1 MSTNVSKEKRE
12 QLKTEIKALKDF
24 VTAAS
29 PTDEA
34 RRLLSYISDLEN
46 AVNGKKYGLIFERH
60 RETVDELLTS
70 HVPVLTEDAA
80 LYLDNG
86 GQANFIIEGDNLA
99 SLKLLE
105 KTRRG
110 AIDLIYID
118 PPYNTGKNDFAY
130 DDSFVDENDTFRH
143 SKWLSFMEKRL
154 ETAARLLNRNGIIFI
169 SIDDNELSQ
178 LKILCDGVF
187 GESNRLLTVCVNRP
201 SEIASNYAVSKHE
214 YLLAYVK
221 DMSRFQLRTVEKYS
235 YSRGTVGNKD
245 QTMPVIE
252 FPAGLVCKNIPD
264 GVYEQTRKVE
274 GGMENIENLTPIV
287 VKDGKLAKPVKLR
300 ARWRSSNDM
309 RNFFKN
315 GCNPTPAKING
326 TIVEIFFE
334 NDKFNPQI
342 KKKTYEKI
350 PSLYLEN
357 KRGSDDLKELGL
369 DGKFGFPK
377 SVKFISYILSLFP
390 KDCTVL
396 DFFAGSGTTGHA
408 VLELNADD
416 GGTRKFIL
424 CTNNENDICRS
435 VTYERIKRAILKNDY
450 KAGVKY
456 CKVEYIP
463 VANKFYY
470 EYADRLLGHMNEL
483 AELENGVYL
492 NNNPQIAVLLNEE
505 EVAAFI
511 ADEKR
516 LYKCKKIYLGHD
528 ALLDGGQERLLEE
541 REIELNVIPEY
552 YYEESE
558 N

>member
-1 MSTNVSKEKRE
+1 
-12 QLKTEIKALKDF
+12 
-24 VTAAS
+24 
-29 PTDEA
+29 
-34 RRLLSYISDLEN
+34 
-46 AVNGKKYGLIFERH
+46 
-60 RETVDELLTS
+60 
-70 HVPVLTEDAA
+70 
-80 LYLDNG
+80 
-86 GQANFIIEGDNLA
+86 
-99 SLKLLE
+99 
-105 KTRRG
+105 
-110 AIDLIYID
+110 
-118 PPYNTGKNDFAY
+118 
-130 DDSFVDENDTFRH
+130 
-143 SKWLSFMEKRL
+143 
-154 ETAARLLNRNGIIFI
+154 
-169 SIDDNELSQ
+169 
-178 LKILCDGVF
+178 
-187 GESNRLLTVCVNRP
+187 
-201 SEIASNYAVSKHE
+201 
-214 YLLAYVK
+214 
-221 DMSRFQLRTVEKYS
+221 
-235 YSRGTVGNKD
+235 
-245 QTMPVIE
+245 MPVIE
-252 FPAGLVCKNIPD
+252 FPAGLACKNIPD

-463 VANKFYY
+463 VANEFYY

>member
-1 MSTNVSKEKRE
+1 M
-12 QLKTEIKALKDF
+12 KDF
-24 VTAAS
+24 VTCAP
-29 PTDEA
+29 PTDETRA
-34 RRLLSYISDLEN
+34 LLGYISDLEK
-46 AVNGKKYGLIFERH
+46 ALDGKKYGLIFERH
-60 RETVDELLTS
+60 RETVDGLLDG
-70 HVPVLTEDAA
+70 HAPVLTEERD
-80 LYLDNG
+80 LFIDNG

-130 DDSFVDENDTFRH
+130 DDTFVDANDTFRH

-154 ETAARLLNRNGIIFI
+154 ELARRLLNEYGIIFI
-169 SIDDNELSQ
+169 SIDDNEMAQ

-187 GESNRLLTVCVNRP
+187 GESNHLLTVCVNRP
-201 SEIASNYAVSKHE
+201 SEIASNFAVSKHE

-252 FPAGLVCKNIPD
+252 FPAGLACKNIPD
-264 GVYEQTRKVE
+264 GVYESTRKVE
-274 GGMENIENLTPIV
+274 GGMENIENLSPIV
-287 VKDGKLAKPVKLR
+287 VKDGKLAQPVKLK

-315 GCNPTPAKING
+315 GCQPTPAKING

-350 PSLYLEN
+350 PSIYLDN
-357 KRGSDDLKELGL
+357 KRGSDDLKALGL

-408 VLELNADD
+408 VMELNAED
-416 GGTRKFIL
+416 GGERKFIL

-435 VTYERIKRAILKNDY
+435 VTYERVKRAINQNGF
-450 KAGVKY
+450 AASVKY
-456 CKVEYIP
+456 FKVEYIP
-463 VANKFYY
+463 VANELYY
-470 EYADRLLGHMNEL
+470 EYADRLLPHIKEL
-483 AELENGVYL
+483 VELENGTYMGG
-492 NNNPQIAVLLNEE
+492 NGEIAVLLDDGEAE
-505 EVAAFI
+505 AFF
-511 ADEKR
+511 ADGKR
-516 LYKCKKIYLGHD
+516 AEACKKVYLGHD
-528 ALLDGGQERLLEE
+528 VLLDGGQERALEE
-541 REIELNVIPEY
+541 RGTELNVVPEY
-552 YYEESE
+552 YYGETEK
-558 N
+558 

>member
-252 FPAGLVCKNIPD
+252 FPAGLACKNIPD

-463 VANKFYY
+463 VANEFYY
-470 EYADRLLGHMNEL
+470 EYADRLLGHMKEL

-492 NNNPQIAVLLNEE
+492 NGNPQIAVLLNEE
-505 EVAAFI
+505 EVSEFI

-516 LYKCKKIYLGHD
+516 LYECKKIYLGHD
-528 ALLDGGQERLLEE
+528 ALLDGEQERLLEE